1 MSEAEDDLPPY
12 EGIAL
17 ADVRLV
23 RTRADADAALAAL
36 LACDAVGFDTESK
49 PTFQKGEQ
57 STGPHLV
64 QLATDRHAYLFQ
76 IGTARPPRKANG
88 AAGVPAAGVPV
99 ADTPVGGDPAAGD
112 PAAGDPSGGAPAAA
126 DADAAAGAAT
136 VPAPAPAVPGI
147 DVLHAVLESATI
159 LKVGFGLG
167 DDLRRLRAKLGIDAR
182 NVLDLSTALRRG
194 ERNAWGAKT
203 AVARMFGKR
212 LQKSRKI
219 TTTNWALPRL
229 TDKQIQYAADDA
241 HVALRIYRHWRANP
255 PPPLPPKPVAGGPR
269 RAAQPK
275 PQS

>member
-12 EGIAL
+12 QGIAL

-23 RTRADADAALAAL
+23 RNRADADGALAAL
-36 LACDAVGFDTESK
+36 LASDAIGFDTESK

-64 QLATDRHAYLFQ
+64 QLATDEHAYLFQ
-76 IGTARPPRKANG
+76 IGARPARAPE
-88 AAGVPAAGVPV
+88 PAE
-99 ADTPVGGDPAAGD
+99 GG
-112 PAAGDPSGGAPAAA
+112 
-126 DADAAAGAAT
+126 T
-136 VPAPAPAVPGI
+136 PAPAPVPGI
-147 DVLHAVLESATI
+147 DVLRAVLESSAI

-167 DDLRRLRAKLGIDAR
+167 DDLRRLRAKLGIETR

-194 ERNAWGAKT
+194 ERNALGAKT
-203 AVARMFGKR
+203 AVARFFGQR

-229 TDKQIQYAADDA
+229 TDKQILYAADDA

-255 PPPLPPKPVAGGPR
+255 PPPLPPKPVVGGPM

-275 PQS
+275 PRT

>member
-36 LACDAVGFDTESK
+36 LACDAIGFDTESK

-76 IGTARPPRKANG
+76 IGTARPSRKQDG
-88 AAGVPAAGVPV
+88 AAGAPDETAG
-99 ADTPVGGDPAAGD
+99 A
-112 PAAGDPSGGAPAAA
+112 S
-126 DADAAAGAAT
+126 AAGAPT
-136 VPAPAPAVPGI
+136 PVPAPAPAVPGI
-147 DVLHAVLESATI
+147 DVLRAVLESAAI

-167 DDLRRLRAKLGIDAR
+167 DDLRRLRAKLGIDAH

-229 TDKQIQYAADDA
+229 TDRQIQYAADDA

-255 PPPLPPKPVAGGPR
+255 PPPLPPKPVPGGPR

>member
-1 MSEAEDDLPPY
+1 MTEAEDDLPPY

-23 RTRADADAALAAL
+23 RNRADADGALAAL
-36 LACDAVGFDTESK
+36 LASDAIGFDTESK

-64 QLATDRHAYLFQ
+64 QLATDEHAYLFQ
-76 IGTARPPRKANG
+76 IGARPARAP
-88 AAGVPAAGVPV
+88 
-99 ADTPVGGDPAAGD
+99 DPAEGTP
-112 PAAGDPSGGAPAAA
+112 PAL
-126 DADAAAGAAT
+126 
-136 VPAPAPAVPGI
+136 VPGI
-147 DVLHAVLESATI
+147 DVLRAVLESPAI

-167 DDLRRLRAKLGIDAR
+167 DDLRRLRAKLGIEPR

-194 ERNAWGAKT
+194 ERNALGAKT
-203 AVARMFGKR
+203 AVARFFGQR

-229 TDKQIQYAADDA
+229 TDKQILYAADDA

-255 PPPLPPKPVAGGPR
+255 PPPLPPKPVAGGPM

-275 PQS
+275 PRP

>member
-1 MSEAEDDLPPY
+1 MSEAEDALPPY
-12 EGIAL
+12 EGITL

-23 RTRADADAALAAL
+23 RTRQDADGALAAL
-36 LACDAVGFDTESK
+36 LASDVIGFDTESK

-64 QLATDRHAYLFQ
+64 QLATDEHAYLFQ
-76 IGTARPPRKANG
+76 IGTLKPRAPDAVSDIPP
-88 AAGVPAAGVPV
+88 GV
-99 ADTPVGGDPAAGD
+99 
-112 PAAGDPSGGAPAAA
+112 
-126 DADAAAGAAT
+126 
-136 VPAPAPAVPGI
+136 
-147 DVLHAVLESATI
+147 DVLRAVLESPSI

-167 DDLRRLRAKLGIDAR
+167 DDLRRLRAKLGIETC

-194 ERNAWGAKT
+194 ERNALGAKT
-203 AVARMFGKR
+203 AVARFFGKR

-229 TDKQIQYAADDA
+229 SDKQILYAADDA

-275 PQS
+275 PRT

>member
-1 MSEAEDDLPPY
+1 
-12 EGIAL
+12 
-17 ADVRLV
+17 VRLV
-23 RTRADADAALAAL
+23 RSRQDADGALAAL
-36 LACDAVGFDTESK
+36 LASDAIGFDTESK

-76 IGTARPPRKANG
+76 VG
-88 AAGVPAAGVPV
+88 A
-99 ADTPVGGDPAAGD
+99 
-112 PAAGDPSGGAPAAA
+112 S
-126 DADAAAGAAT
+126 
-136 VPAPAPAVPGI
+136 PAPAESAAPTDPGV
-147 DVLHAVLESATI
+147 DVLRAVLESAAI

-167 DDLRRLRAKLGIDAR
+167 DDLRRLRAKLGIETR

-194 ERNAWGAKT
+194 ERNALGAKT
-203 AVARMFGKR
+203 AVARFFGQR

-229 TDKQIQYAADDA
+229 TDKQILYAADDA

-255 PPPLPPKPVAGGPR
+255 PPPLPPKPVAGGPM

-275 PQS
+275 PRA